1 MSKAFGFNVVKLERI
16 RIMNITIDGIEYGK
30 WRYLS
35 NDEIN
40 ELREN
45 VK

>member
-1 MSKAFGFNVVKLERI
+1 
-16 RIMNITIDGIEYGK
+16 MNITIDGIEYGK

-35 NDEIN
+35 INEIN